1 MRQAIEMSCQRN
13 KLLPKVTIL
22 RITGVIDSD
31 TAAIFEKELETLLE
45 EHHYRL
51 LVDMTNV
58 NYVSSAGVGIF
69 VGMIQKFREKP
80 GGDMKICNISQKI
93 MKVFEAIGLNHLMEF
108 IKDESDLK
116 VWKAEA
122 QIIEGFDH
130 FHITCSADEKFSGEE
145 FDLRVE
151 ARDADQNPVKDYKE
165 KPRMSVTDGLVFP
178 KELSGFAHGIWEGR
192 IVITGTGQVELSL
205 SHEKKQSVIEFD
217 LRARP
222 GQAEFPVK
230 VDCRTCRNEVKVKA
244 PDIYRCEECDET
256 FFVDAWAHVFTIKPG
271 STAKRRKTRYKGM
284 ELKINADFKYI
295 GVIRRTISGLCE
307 QEGMDEE
314 TTNTVALAIEEI
326 LHNLVEHG
334 NDFDPWQIFRIRLD
348 FQKKQLKIQIRDYG
362 DPFDVTQQKDISL
375 KSSALKGSKRGV
387 GNFLVNQMMDR
398 VKYESL
404 KNYNQLTMLKYY
416 GASED

>member
-1 MRQAIEMSCQRN
+1 MSQALEMSCQRN
-13 KLLPKVTIL
+13 RLLPKVTVL
-22 RITGVIDSD
+22 RVRGVIDSD
-31 TAAIFEKELETLLE
+31 TAAVFEKELETLLE
-45 EHHYRL
+45 EEHYRL
-51 LVDMTNV
+51 LVDLTKV
-58 NYVSSAGVGIF
+58 NYISSAGVGIF
-69 VGMIQKFREKP
+69 VGLLQKFREQP
-80 GGDMKICNISQKI
+80 EGDMKICNASSKI
-93 MKVFEAIGLNHLMEF
+93 MKVFEAIGLDHLMEF
-108 IKDESDLK
+108 IKAESDLK
-116 VWKAEA
+116 AWKAET
-122 QIIEGFDH
+122 QITEDFDH
-130 FHITCSADEKFSGEE
+130 FHITCVADKKFSGEE
-145 FDLRVE
+145 FNLRVE
-151 ARDADQNPVKDYKE
+151 ARDADQNLIDDYKE
-165 KPRMSVTDGLVFP
+165 KPRISVSDGLVFP
-178 KELSGFAHGIWEGR
+178 RELSGFAHGIWEGR
-192 IVITGTGQVELSL
+192 IVMTGTGQVELGL
-205 SHEKKQSVIEFD
+205 SHEKKQSVLKIN
-217 LRARP
+217 LQARP

-230 VDCRTCRNEVKVKA
+230 VNCRTCRNEVKVKA

-256 FFVDAWAHVFTIKPG
+256 FLVDAWAHVFTIKPG

-387 GNFLVNQMMDR
+387 GNFLVNQMMDS

-416 GASED
+416 DVSED

>member
-1 MRQAIEMSCQRN
+1 MSRAIEMSCQRN
-13 KLLPKVTIL
+13 KLLPNVTVL

-31 TAAIFEKELETLLE
+31 TATIFEKELETLWE
-45 EHHYRL
+45 EKHYRL
-51 LVDMTNV
+51 LVDLANV

-69 VGMIQKFREKP
+69 VGMLQKFREKP
-80 GGDMKICNISQKI
+80 EGDMKICRVSPKI
-93 MKVFEAIGLNHLMEF
+93 MKVFEAIGLDHIMEF
-108 IKDESDLK
+108 IKEESDLK
-116 VWKAEA
+116 VWKAEI
-122 QIIEGFDH
+122 QIIENFDH
-130 FHITCSADEKFSGEE
+130 FHITCTADDKFSGEE
-145 FDLRVE
+145 FNLRVE
-151 ARDADQNPVKDYKE
+151 ARDANRNLIDDYME
-165 KPRMSVTDGLVFP
+165 KPRVSVSDGLVFP
-178 KELSGFAHGIWEGR
+178 RELSGFQHGIWEGP
-192 IVITGTGQVELSL
+192 IAMTGTGQVEIGL
-205 SHEKKQSVIEFD
+205 SHEKKQSVLKIN
-217 LRARP
+217 LKARP

-230 VDCRTCRNEVKVKA
+230 INCRTCRNEVKVKA
-244 PDIYRCEECDET
+244 SDIYRCEECDET
-256 FFVDAWAHVFTIKPG
+256 FLVDAWAHVFTIKPG
-271 STAKRRKTRYKGM
+271 STAKRRTTRYKGM

-362 DPFDVTQQKDISL
+362 DPFDVTKQKDISL

-387 GNFLVNQMMDR
+387 GNFLVNQMMDS

-416 GASED
+416 DPLED